1 MKLVPF
7 ALAASFLGVAA
18 ATELENASV
27 TATASDTVTPASLCG
42 DDDSEGCIIL
52 SGTDAYFCE
61 LNECV
66 LTTVL
71 DDGLEGIDESLENL
85 ELTELDDDDNDD
97 SDDVTERR
105 NLRKKPSK
113 KDRKHHR
120 VGIFKKGSENDKKLK
135 KQMRARKRIQDQLN
149 KLAFKYN
156 KTGNRKEDKAL
167 KKALKKKKK
176 ETVKAMEK
184 RQDRIRQM
192 KLREHRQERREKKR
206 VASKS
211 QTSST
216 SSSSSTPSASTT
228 PNV

>member
-1 MKLVPF
+1 MKLVTI

-27 TATASDTVTPASLCG
+27 TATASDTPASLCGG
-42 DDDSEGCIIL
+42 DDDSEGCVIL

-66 LTTVL
+66 LTTGLRLL

-105 NLRKKPSK
+105 NLRKKSSK

-120 VGIFKKGSENDKKLK
+120 VGIFKKGSENDKKLR
-135 KQMRARKRIQDQLN
+135 KQMRARKRAQDQLN
-149 KLAFKYN
+149 KLALKYN
-156 KTGNRKEDKAL
+156 KTGKRKEDKAL
-167 KKALKKKKK
+167 KKTLKKKKK
-176 ETVKAMEK
+176 ETVKAMKK

-192 KLREHRQERREKKR
+192 KLREHRQERREKNR

-211 QTSST
+211 QASSMP
-216 SSSSSTPSASTT
+216 SSSSSASTT
-228 PNV
+228 PIV